1 MAPPSKR
8 REGFSRR
15 AQYTTFFGYAAGV
28 FGAVLGLGLLLIS
41 IFNPGAFDG
50 ARAGASS
57 VVEPAGGATARVREG
72 GESIFEIVSG
82 YATRGASVAR
92 MERELAEARSR
103 LAQARA
109 KETENRRLKGLLGL
123 VEEDDTIKP
132 VAVTRIVASTGSSAR
147 RLATI
152 GAGSGHGVARGMPV
166 RSDLGLIGRVLATTG
181 SSALVLL
188 VSDSQSLVP
197 VRRAEDN
204 VAAFAQGRG
213 DGTLRVRLIRLGLNP
228 LKKGDILVTSGSGGL
243 YHPGTPLA
251 VVEEILRD
259 GAIAR
264 VLSDP
269 GNTRFVI
276 VEPASELQA
285 EEVEQIEAAESEE

>member
-1 MAPPSKR
+1 M
-8 REGFSRR
+8 
-15 AQYTTFFGYAAGV
+15 
-28 FGAVLGLGLLLIS
+28 
-41 IFNPGAFDG
+41 
-50 ARAGASS
+50 
-57 VVEPAGGATARVREG
+57 
-72 GESIFEIVSG
+72 
-82 YATRGASVAR
+82 
-92 MERELAEARSR
+92 
-103 LAQARA
+103 
-109 KETENRRLKGLLGL
+109 
-123 VEEDDTIKP
+123 
-132 VAVTRIVASTGSSAR
+132 
-147 RLATI
+147 
-152 GAGSGHGVARGMPV
+152 

>member
-8 REGFSRR
+8 REGHSRR

-28 FGAVLGLGLLLIS
+28 FGAVLGLGLLLIA
-41 IFNPGAFDG
+41 ILNPGAFDG

-57 VVEPAGGATARVREG
+57 VVEPAGAVTSRTRSG
-72 GESIFEIVSG
+72 GQSLYEIVSG
-82 YATRGASVAR
+82 YATRGARVSR

-103 LAQARA
+103 LVETQAVER
-109 KETENRRLKGLLGL
+109 ENRRLKAMLDLI
-123 VEEDDTIKP
+123 EDSDTIQP
-132 VAVTRIVASTGSSAR
+132 VATTRIVASTGSSAR

-152 GAGSGHGVARGMPV
+152 GAGSTHGVRRGMPV

-197 VRRAEDN
+197 VRRAKDD

-213 DGTLRVRLIRLGLNP
+213 DGTLRVRLVRLGLNP
-228 LKKGDILVTSGSGGL
+228 LRKGDVLVTSGSGGL

-269 GNTRFVI
+269 GNTRFVV
-276 VEPASELQA
+276 VERASELEAREVRQFDQA
-285 EEVEQIEAAESEE
+285 VEQ